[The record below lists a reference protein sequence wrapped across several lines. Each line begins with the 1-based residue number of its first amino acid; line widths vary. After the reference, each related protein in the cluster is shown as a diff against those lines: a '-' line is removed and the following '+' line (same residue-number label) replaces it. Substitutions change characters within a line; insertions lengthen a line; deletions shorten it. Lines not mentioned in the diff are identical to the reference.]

1 MTDKILLVD
10 DDPGI
15 LEGLKVVLYRGFNL
29 RTALGPEAGLEM
41 LRSTGPYAVVVSD
54 LKMPGM
60 NGIEFLSWV
69 REISPNTVRIMLTGF
84 ADMDS
89 AIAAVNTGEVFR
101 FHTKPCPASIL
112 RQTLKDALDK
122 HQSAAGMDESEPS
135 RGADTDPIHASL
147 LQASLTAKELR
158 VVDLIRRNASSKE
171 IAQMMNISTRTV
183 ETHRENIRR
192 KLGLAGTRNNL
203 YAHLKALS
211 D

>member
-10 DDPGI
+10 DDPRI
-15 LEGLKVVLYRGFNL
+15 LEGLKVALHRGFNL
-29 RTALGPEAGLEM
+29 KTALGPEAGLEM

-60 NGIEFLSWV
+60 NGIEFLSRV
-69 REISPNTVRIMLTGF
+69 REMSPHTVRVMLTGF

-101 FHTKPCPASIL
+101 FHTKPCPASVL
-112 RQTLKDALDK
+112 RQTLRDALAK
-122 HQSAAGMDESEPS
+122 HQAAGMD
-135 RGADTDPIHASL
+135 GAKSSHGTDADPKHPARL
-147 LQASLTAKELR
+147 LASLTARELR

-171 IAQMMNISTRTV
+171 IAQIMNISTRTV
-183 ETHRENIRR
+183 ESHRENIRR

-203 YAHLKALS
+203 YACLKSLS